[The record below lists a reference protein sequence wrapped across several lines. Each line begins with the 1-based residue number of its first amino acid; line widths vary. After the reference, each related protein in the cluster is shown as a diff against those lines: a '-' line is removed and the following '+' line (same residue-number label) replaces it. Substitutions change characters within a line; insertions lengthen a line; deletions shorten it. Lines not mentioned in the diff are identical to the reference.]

1 MVTVSESESAQITNT
16 PVQGTVSRELSVMEV
31 GAPWM
36 VPGLN
41 GGECSLPCGGIRKR
55 QRACNDLD
63 RGPGSKT
70 CTGYLEETQQCSEA
84 NCEGNNESS
93 TPPPPTLTQPS
104 PKQYEPN

>member
-41 GGECSLPCGGIRKR
+41 GGSALCPVGVSEKDKGLAMIWIG
-55 QRACNDLD
+55 D
-63 RGPGSKT
+63 RGAKPAQDT
-70 CTGYLEETQQCSEA
+70 
-84 NCEGNNESS
+84 
-93 TPPPPTLTQPS
+93 
-104 PKQYEPN
+104 